1 MPLEVKPV
9 NKLTYKLRLTPQMR
23 LSMNLLQ
30 LPLVKLKEFIKEQI
44 EENPLLEEKKVELPS
59 KSKEEVDLSYDF
71 AANPPTLAEHLLSQL
86 RLITN
91 SQIKRQIGEMIIGE
105 INDDGYFRG
114 SIEDIAE
121 STKTTATEVEE
132 VLSLIQTFDPI
143 GVGARDLRE
152 CLLLQL
158 KARGEENSLAYQIVD
173 KYLPL
178 LEKKRYKY
186 IAKKLSAKGGSA
198 SGGKVSIDKVKETMK
213 EIAGLEPKPGRSFN
227 TEKTIRLI
235 PDAVLEKNKEGYE
248 VILNDWELPR
258 ITLNA
263 KYKQMIKQKNAP
275 QDAKEYLRE
284 RFKAAQSLIDAVAR
298 RKETVKKVIEDIVWV
313 QRDFLDKGMDN
324 FKPMTLD
331 RIAKRIGK
339 HKSTVSR
346 AITAKYLQT
355 PHGIL
360 ELRYFLSSGI
370 KQINGEF
377 FSSKSLKSKIASLIA
392 NENKNRPLTD
402 QQIVN
407 IFKKDGISV
416 SRRTITKYRNQLKIL
431 SSKSRKE

>member
-9 NKLTYKLRLTPQMR
+9 NKLTYKLKLTPQMK

-30 LPLVKLKEFIKEQI
+30 LPLVKLKEFIKQQI
-44 EENPLLEEKKVELPS
+44 EENPLLEVERVGLPS
-59 KSKEEVDLSYDF
+59 KSKEETDLSYDF
-71 AANPPTLAEHLLSQL
+71 AANPPTLQEHLSSQL

-91 SQIKRQIGEMIIGE
+91 SQIKRQIGEIIIGE
-105 INDDGYFRG
+105 INDDGYLRD
-114 SIEDIAE
+114 SVEDIAR
-121 STKTTATEVEE
+121 STKTTTLEVKE

-143 GVGARDLRE
+143 GVGSRDLRE

-173 KYLPL
+173 KYLSF
-178 LEKKRYKY
+178 LEKKRYKL
-186 IAKKLSAKGGSA
+186 IAKKL
-198 SGGKVSIDKVKETMK
+198 KVSIDKIKETMK
-213 EIAGLEPKPGRSFN
+213 VIAYLDPKPGRCFN

-248 VILNDWELPR
+248 VILNDWELPH
-258 ITLNA
+258 ITLNT
-263 KYKQMIKQKNAP
+263 KYKQMIKQKDVP
-275 QDAKEYLRE
+275 QDAKEYLRG
-284 RFKAAQSLIDAVAR
+284 RLRAAQFLIDAVAR

-331 RIAKRIGK
+331 GIAKRIGK

-346 AITAKYLQT
+346 AITCKYLQT

-360 ELRYFLSSGI
+360 ELRYFLSSGL
-370 KQINGEF
+370 KQRNGEF
-377 FSSKSLKSKIASLIA
+377 ISSKSIKSKIASLIA
-392 NENKNRPLTD
+392 NENKKKPLTD
-402 QQIVN
+402 QEIAAILKKNN
-407 IFKKDGISV
+407 ISI
-416 SRRTITKYRNQLKIL
+416 SRRTISKYRNQLKIL